1 MVPLRGYINST
12 NYSADAIRWLDY
24 VATMEGI
31 CIAHALNGLGEKKL
45 SGISVDGYCESLKTV
60 YQYHVNKYCRYPV
73 GHPIIITENFDD
85 PCKYFGIIKCKV
97 LAPRGLFL
105 PILPYRCKDKLM
117 FPLCRSCTEHMSQ
130 ENCTHQGEDRAL
142 IGTWCTE
149 ELKLAIKK
157 GYKVMDVSLFTKFY
171 HFESSTDSLFK
182 SYIDLFL
189 KIKQESS
196 GWPVE
201 CVTDKE
207 KEQYIRQYAEKE
219 GVHLDISS
227 VMINPGRRQVAKLA
241 LNSFW
246 GR

>member
-1 MVPLRGYINST
+1 
-12 NYSADAIRWLDY
+12 
-24 VATMEGI
+24 
-31 CIAHALNGLGEKKL
+31 
-45 SGISVDGYCESLKTV
+45 
-60 YQYHVNKYCRYPV
+60 
-73 GHPIIITENFDD
+73 
-85 PCKYFGIIKCKV
+85 
-97 LAPRGLFL
+97 
-105 PILPYRCKDKLM
+105 M
-117 FPLCRSCTEHMSQ
+117 FPLCRSCTENMSQ
-130 ENCTHQGEDRAL
+130 ENCTHQDEDRAL
-142 IGTWCTE
+142 LGTWCAE

-157 GYKVMDVSLFTKFY
+157 GYKVMEIYEVY

-182 SYIDLFL
+182 TYIDLFF

-219 GVHLDISS
+219 GVHLDPSS

-246 GR
+246 GRWGMNMNKSKLEYVHTVEHFNKLFLDSTKDVQDVYFPTPEIAAIQYKMVEDFVTEDISANILLQFSQQLGPDSNFMKKWISWGSLCCTTTQTQ